1 MSRDYQRPGGKEG
14 PAPHIQEARSL
25 EGCEGAR
32 EEGWRGRSR
41 LGCITKYFESLA
53 GGVCVSGVG
62 GHCRVLCSGSGY
74 FLFVFVLKFF
84 PIMVY
89 DRVLD
94 IVPCALQ

>member
-62 GHCRVLCSGSGY
+62 GTAESCVQVLDTS
-74 FLFVFVLKFF
+74 FLFLF
-84 PIMVY
+84 
-89 DRVLD
+89 
-94 IVPCALQ
+94 